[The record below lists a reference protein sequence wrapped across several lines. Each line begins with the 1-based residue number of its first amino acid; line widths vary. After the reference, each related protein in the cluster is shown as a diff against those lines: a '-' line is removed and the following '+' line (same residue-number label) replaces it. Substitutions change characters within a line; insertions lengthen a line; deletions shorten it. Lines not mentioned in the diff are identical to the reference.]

1 MTDKTTS
8 SQPRQQTWTLS
19 ICTYNRPQFLI
30 QTLGFALSQ
39 SRPPAEIV
47 VVDASDDWASH
58 RDLVTKKF
66 ADRWHHVRLVF
77 VAAKVRSLT
86 FQRNQA
92 VHLATSD
99 IVFSLDDDI
108 YLFEDAADRIMRIYE
123 ADSDCEVAM
132 VAGHFTPGAPGGKV
146 FEERQ
151 VTIRPTL
158 GRQLRHW
165 VENQLTLD
173 GHFVSYG
180 DSVDRSPLPA
190 PIRAAGASV
199 GGLIN
204 GGRTTARRVWA
215 SEAGWSELLRYYAT
229 HEDSDFSYRMSQRG
243 RLVHA
248 TGAGFFH
255 ADGNESTASR
265 YRINLIRVRNL
276 MALHAIHSQNR
287 LRSALRL
294 TLSFIK
300 FAVLYTLIDP
310 AQKRFSLP
318 TVRAYLYGLVQIP
331 VFMFWPFKDFSDWYT
346 KLQEKMYGTRYKS

>member
-19 ICTYNRPQFLI
+19 ICTYNRLHFLI
-30 QTLGFALSQ
+30 QTLEFALLQ
-39 SRPPAEIV
+39 SRPPAEII
-47 VVDASDDWASH
+47 VVDASDDWIAH
-58 RDLVTKKF
+58 RDCVTRKF
-66 ADRWHHVRLVF
+66 ADHWQYVKLVF
-77 VAAKVRSLT
+77 VAAKVRSIA

-92 VHLATSD
+92 MGLATSD
-99 IVFSLDDDI
+99 IVFSIDDDI
-108 YLFEDAADRIMRIYE
+108 YMFEDAAEFIMRIYE
-123 ADSDCEVAM
+123 ADIDCKIAM
-132 VAGHFTPGAPGGKV
+132 VAGHFTPNAPGDEV
-146 FEERQ
+146 ALEQQTSNPSALSRRLQSWIED
-151 VTIRPTL
+151 
-158 GRQLRHW
+158 
-165 VENQLTLD
+165 QLTLD
-173 GHFVSYG
+173 GHFVPYDG
-180 DSVDRSPLPA
+180 EVDRSPLSA
-190 PIRAAGASV
+190 SVRAAGASV

-204 GGRTTARRVWA
+204 GGRTTVRRIWA
-215 SEAGWSELLRYYAT
+215 KETGWSELLRYYSS
-229 HEDSDFSYRMSQRG
+229 HDDSDFSYRMSQKG

-248 TGAGFFH
+248 MDAGFFH
-255 ADGNESTASR
+255 ADGNERTIGR